1 MFLSLKTY
9 RMNEEGNTI
18 NYNTVEKRIQRIT
31 FNDDMDAKYGFLRYK
46 SSNEKIGWL
55 VNMQS
60 VKYIAEV
67 NLFFSFTYS
76 SNIID

>member
-1 MFLSLKTY
+1 
-9 RMNEEGNTI
+9 MNEEGNTI

>member
-1 MFLSLKTY
+1 
-9 RMNEEGNTI
+9 MNKQQII
-18 NYNTVEKRIQRIT
+18 NNL
-31 FNDDMDAKYGFLRYK
+31 NDDMDAKYGFLRYK